1 MTSFGNAAVDID
13 ILEQEISAKEQAN
26 RNAPAE
32 LSGNIAGMGGPS
44 RPRPMQEVG
53 LNDDLDTL
61 DEPKRDLRTI
71 GLKFGHVI
79 FPTPDR
85 QQLLRDWDLWGP
97 LFICVGLSLLLQHNH
112 PDGSAPQF
120 TQVFAITFFGSI
132 VVTLNIKLLGGQ
144 ISFFQSLC
152 VIGYCL
158 LPPLVAALICSMLL
172 HGKVFILR
180 LVITS
185 VGFCWSTFE
194 VGLND
199 DLDTLDE
206 PVWDTV
212 KRDLRT
218 IGLKFGHV
226 IFPTPDR
233 QQLLRDW
240 DLWGPLFICV
250 GLSLLLQHNHPD
262 GSAPQFTQ
270 VFAITFFGSIV
281 VTLNIKLLGGQISF
295 FQSLCVIG
303 YCLLPPLVAALI
315 CSMLL
320 HGKVFILR
328 LVITSVG
335 FCWSTFAAMGF
346 LAGCQPEKKRLLV
359 VYPIFLFYFV
369 VSWMIITNS

>member
-13 ILEQEISAKEQAN
+13 ILEQEIAAKEHAS
-26 RNAPAE
+26 RHTPAE

-44 RPRPMQEVG
+44 RSRPMQ
-53 LNDDLDTL
+53 
-61 DEPKRDLRTI
+61 
-71 GLKFGHVI
+71 
-79 FPTPDR
+79 
-85 QQLLRDWDLWGP
+85 
-97 LFICVGLSLLLQHNH
+97 
-112 PDGSAPQF
+112 
-120 TQVFAITFFGSI
+120 
-132 VVTLNIKLLGGQ
+132 
-144 ISFFQSLC
+144 
-152 VIGYCL
+152 
-158 LPPLVAALICSMLL
+158 
-172 HGKVFILR
+172 
-180 LVITS
+180 
-185 VGFCWSTFE
+185 E

-250 GLSLLLQHNHPD
+250 GLSLCIVTRINYKSL
-262 GSAPQFTQ
+262 
-270 VFAITFFGSIV
+270 SIYS
-281 VTLNIKLLGGQISF
+281 SF

-303 YCLLPPLVAALI
+303 YCLLPPLVAAVI
-315 CSMLL
+315 CSILL
-320 HGKVFILR
+320 HGKLFLLR
-328 LVITSVG
+328 LAISTVG

-346 LAGCQPEKKRLLV
+346 LAGCQPEKKRFLV

-369 VSWMIITNS
+369 VSWMIMTNS

>member
-1 MTSFGNAAVDID
+1 MCFEIGYVKPLIMTSFGNAAVDID
-13 ILEQEISAKEQAN
+13 ILEQEIAAKEHAS
-26 RNAPAE
+26 RHTPAE

-44 RPRPMQEVG
+44 RSRPMQ
-53 LNDDLDTL
+53 
-61 DEPKRDLRTI
+61 
-71 GLKFGHVI
+71 
-79 FPTPDR
+79 
-85 QQLLRDWDLWGP
+85 
-97 LFICVGLSLLLQHNH
+97 
-112 PDGSAPQF
+112 
-120 TQVFAITFFGSI
+120 
-132 VVTLNIKLLGGQ
+132 
-144 ISFFQSLC
+144 
-152 VIGYCL
+152 
-158 LPPLVAALICSMLL
+158 
-172 HGKVFILR
+172 
-180 LVITS
+180 
-185 VGFCWSTFE
+185 E

-270 VFAITFFGSIV
+270 VFAITFFGSVV

-303 YCLLPPLVAALI
+303 YCLLPPLVAAVI
-315 CSMLL
+315 CSILL
-320 HGKVFILR
+320 HGKLFLLR
-328 LVITSVG
+328 LAISTVG

-346 LAGCQPEKKRLLV
+346 LAGCQPEKKRFLV

-369 VSWMIITNS
+369 VSWMIMTNS

>member
-13 ILEQEISAKEQAN
+13 ILEQEIAAKEHAS
-26 RNAPAE
+26 RHPPAE

-61 DEPKRDLRTI
+61 DEPVWDTVKRDLRTV

-158 LPPLVAALICSMLL
+158 LPPLVAALICSVVL
-172 HGKVFILR
+172 HGKLFLLR
-180 LVITS
+180 LAI
-185 VGFCWSTFE
+185 
-194 VGLND
+194 
-199 DLDTLDE
+199 
-206 PVWDTV
+206 
-212 KRDLRT
+212 
-218 IGLKFGHV
+218 
-226 IFPTPDR
+226 
-233 QQLLRDW
+233 
-240 DLWGPLFICV
+240 
-250 GLSLLLQHNHPD
+250 
-262 GSAPQFTQ
+262 SA
-270 VFAITFFGSIV
+270 
-281 VTLNIKLLGGQISF
+281 
-295 FQSLCVIG
+295 
-303 YCLLPPLVAALI
+303 
-315 CSMLL
+315 
-320 HGKVFILR
+320 
-328 LVITSVG
+328 VG

-359 VYPIFLFYFV
+359 IYPIFLFYFV

>member
-13 ILEQEISAKEQAN
+13 IVSSHSFVVTSFILMLPVHTSDSFDSIQLEQEIAAKEHAS
-26 RNAPAE
+26 RHPPAE

-61 DEPKRDLRTI
+61 DEPVWDTVKRDLRTV

-158 LPPLVAALICSMLL
+158 LPPLVAALICSVVL
-172 HGKVFILR
+172 HGKLFLLR
-180 LVITS
+180 LAIS
-185 VGFCWSTFE
+185 AVGFCWSTF
-194 VGLND
+194 VISV
-199 DLDTLDE
+199 TSAFA
-206 PVWDTV
+206 V
-212 KRDLRT
+212 LR
-218 IGLKFGHV
+218 LV
-226 IFPTPDR
+226 P
-233 QQLLRDW
+233 
-240 DLWGPLFICV
+240 
-250 GLSLLLQHNHPD
+250 LSLLMISLRQWVYAD
-262 GSAPQFTQ
+262 
-270 VFAITFFGSIV
+270 VF
-281 VTLNIKLLGGQISF
+281 VTLISFTEFYGREAQSQLIALTSRPAAEESSLRAINLDANYRGNCKIEGILGFFSFSSLLIEVPEYWYTKLL
-295 FQSLCVIG
+295 
-303 YCLLPPLVAALI
+303 
-315 CSMLL
+315 
-320 HGKVFILR
+320 
-328 LVITSVG
+328 
-335 FCWSTFAAMGF
+335 
-346 LAGCQPEKKRLLV
+346 LA
-359 VYPIFLFYFV
+359 
-369 VSWMIITNS
+369 